1 MGPWTLHG
9 ILRRAAPRSLVR
21 GFAPLRRM
29 TSTAIARQ
37 AAANLLANFV
47 LLATTVGTGT
57 ILARTLGTTGRG
69 NLAAVLVAPPLLA
82 IVFGMGS
89 NQATI
94 YEQARDPSAY
104 KWLISTWTLML
115 LPFIA
120 LGIALGE
127 LMMIILLRT
136 QSGEVQHLAEFSIP
150 ALAFLVLGDL
160 AMAVLVGDHKFTMY
174 NRIRLA
180 QGFAIL
186 LGYVVLAKLG
196 RLNVATAV
204 GVAFGVYIAVGLF
217 TITVVLFRY
226 GFGRPDWRKGR
237 SSFWYGFRAHGTN
250 VSQLANLRLD
260 QLILPAF
267 VAAESL
273 GLYAVAVSVSSLV
286 INLAT
291 PLAVL
296 VLPIAARRAH
306 DQVEVVRRAT
316 QASFAISAV
325 VGLLLVAIAQPAITL
340 VYGQGFVASVKLV
353 DILLAGS
360 IFYVAGFTLWQGL
373 YAIGRPFSATIA
385 QLAGLAATALGL
397 FTLLPAGGGTT
408 AAAIVSSV
416 AYGTIMVASL
426 LLYCHAAGLP
436 LGSFLSL
443 GSAKPPQSQDVGKS
457 DGQR

>member
-1 MGPWTLHG
+1 MGH
-9 ILRRAAPRSLVR
+9 RRSLAREVAR
-21 GFAPLRRM
+21 LRQM
-29 TSTAIARQ
+29 MSTALARQ
-37 AAANLLANFV
+37 AAANLLTNFV

-89 NQATI
+89 NQAII

-104 KWLISTWTLML
+104 KWLISTWTLMV
-115 LPFIA
+115 LPFVA
-120 LGIALGE
+120 VGILLGE
-127 LMMIILLRT
+127 LMMIVLLRT
-136 QSGEVQHLAEFSIP
+136 QSSEVQHLAEVSIP

-160 AMAVLVGDHKFTMY
+160 AMAVLVGDHKFSVY
-174 NRIRLA
+174 NGIRLA

-186 LGYVVLAKLG
+186 LGYVLLAELG
-196 RLNVATAV
+196 HLNVATAV
-204 GVAFGVYIAVGLF
+204 IVSFGVYISASLV
-217 TITVVLFRY
+217 TIATVLSQY
-226 GFGRPDWRKGR
+226 GFGRPDWRRGR

-267 VAAESL
+267 VSAASL

-291 PLAVL
+291 PLAAL
-296 VLPIAARRAH
+296 VLPIAARREHGQA
-306 DQVEVVRRAT
+306 EVIRRAT

-325 VGLLLVAIAQPAITL
+325 VGLLLVAFAEPAITL
-340 VYGQGFVASVKLV
+340 VYGHGFAASVKLV
-353 DILLAGS
+353 DLLLAGS
-360 IFYVAGFTLWQGL
+360 IVYVAGFTLWQGL
-373 YAIGRPFSATIA
+373 YAIGRPFSATVA

-416 AYGTIMVASL
+416 AYGSVMVASL
-426 LLYCHAAGLP
+426 LLYCHAAGVSVR
-436 LGSFLSL
+436 SFLSL
-443 GSAKPPQSQDVGKS
+443 RSGKLPQSEGIEDR
-457 DGQR
+457 DG